1 MEFKRIKNCPDCFE
15 PFDGERCWKC
25 GYPNG
30 LSKPMKEDGNGWST
44 HYYELP
50 AEARELQDLIEYREM
65 NFSLGNIFKACWR
78 IGEKDGTDEIY
89 DLNKIIWFAQRE
101 LNKRSKVLGGK

>member
-1 MEFKRIKNCPDCFE
+1 MDWQVIKSCPDCSG
-15 PFDGERCWKC
+15 PFDGDKCWKC
-25 GYPNG
+25 GYPDTTVQ
-30 LSKPMKEDGNGWST
+30 KEGNGWST

-50 AEARELQDLIEYREM
+50 PEAAELQDLIEYREM

-101 LNKRSKVLGGK
+101 LDRRLK